1 MGWFSRRKAPK
12 VEAPQVALLPGLTF
26 TDSAGRVT
34 ELHRDPD
41 AEPMTDERYDQI
53 VYEIDESKARR
64 EAFQRE
70 GQFRGKHFLEWMP
83 ELDRLRTEKRDDEAL
98 AILLAMAPVGDRAS
112 MAMHQIGWGGAVLR
126 IAVIYRRRKMV
137 AEEVEIIEEFLSRH
151 PNDEA
156 RDLRARLTKA
166 RELLSK
172 TARPNGSAEI
182 KGTP

>member
-1 MGWFSRRKAPK
+1 MGWFGRRKAP
-12 VEAPQVALLPGLTF
+12 VAEVTQVGLLPGFTF
-26 TDSAGRVT
+26 TDSTGQIT
-34 ELHRDPD
+34 ELHIDPS

-53 VYEIDESKARR
+53 TCEIDESKARR
-64 EAFQRE
+64 EAFQRD

-98 AILLAMAPVGDRAS
+98 AILLAMAPAADRAF

-166 RELLSK
+166 RELLSR
-172 TARPNGSAEI
+172 TARQTGSIEI